1 MLPEDGVP
9 QGIRP
14 VGAAGAEDVRSQD
27 MTPDP
32 DTATSTEA
40 ADPAATVGGSADGGP
55 GPSPGS
61 GPDSGS
67 SPGFGASGQNRWWI
81 YRGSGQ
87 PLYDTSLRELLPEPP
102 PWRRFTGGPVVPPP
116 PADDEEVARR
126 LGRPSGRSPAS
137 EQLRREA
144 DMVNAALLLR
154 RPLLVTGRPGTGKS
168 SLAYR
173 ISRELRLGRV
183 LRWHITSRTTLRS
196 GLYEYDAIGRVQD
209 SAALR
214 ALHTAGESPIA
225 PRTAGDRA
233 AGDPAASGGQLPG
246 IGDYVQLGPLGTALL
261 PYETPRVLLIDELD
275 KSDQDLANDLLSVFE
290 EGQFNISELLRAR
303 RRHPRVTVLTDDPEG
318 GAEIVGGVVRCRA
331 FPIVV
336 ITSNGEREFPP
347 AFLRRC
353 LRLRMPDPDR
363 TQLVD
368 MVTAH
373 LAEGAVT
380 RAGESGD
387 LIERFLRRSRERGGL
402 AVDQLL
408 NSVYLATSGRLPTD
422 AGALDEL
429 VDALWHRLD
438 GAGAESRPG

>member
-1 MLPEDGVP
+1 MPP
-9 QGIRP
+9 
-14 VGAAGAEDVRSQD
+14 GAN
-27 MTPDP
+27 
-32 DTATSTEA
+32 
-40 ADPAATVGGSADGGP
+40 
-55 GPSPGS
+55 SPGS
-61 GPDSGS
+61 D
-67 SPGFGASGQNRWWI
+67 RWWI

-87 PLYDTSLRELLPEPP
+87 PLYDTSLRELLPDPP
-102 PWRRFTGGPVVPPP
+102 PWRRFTGGPVVAPPP
-116 PADDEEVARR
+116 PDDEEAERR
-126 LGRPSGRSPAS
+126 LGKPTGRLPAS
-137 EQLRREA
+137 DQLRREA

-196 GLYEYDAIGRVQD
+196 GLYGYDAIGRVQD

-214 ALHTAGESPIA
+214 A
-225 PRTAGDRA
+225 A
-233 AGDPAASGGQLPG
+233 ADGAPAAPAGADERAPGDDRLPG

-261 PYETPRVLLIDELD
+261 PYETPRVLLVDELD
-275 KSDQDLANDLLSVFE
+275 KCDQDLANDLLSVFE
-290 EGQFNISELLRAR
+290 EGQYPIPELLRAR

-318 GAEIVGGVVRCRA
+318 TAEIVGGVVRCRA
-331 FPIVV
+331 FPVVV

-353 LRLRMPDPDR
+353 LRLHMPDPDH
-363 TQLVD
+363 TQLAE

-380 RAGESGD
+380 RAGDGGD
-387 LIERFLRRSRERGGL
+387 LIERFLQRSQERGGL

-408 NSVYLATSGRLPTD
+408 NSVYLATSGRLPAD
-422 AGALDEL
+422 EGALAEL

>member
-1 MLPEDGVP
+1 MLPEDGEAE
-9 QGIRP
+9 GIRP
-14 VGAAGAEDVRSQD
+14 VDDTDTTDDTNAADVRSQD
-27 MTPDP
+27 MTGTPE
-32 DTATSTEA
+32 AT
-40 ADPAATVGGSADGGP
+40 DPATLSAPGAEGP
-55 GPSPGS
+55 GPVSPS
-61 GPDSGS
+61 QS
-67 SPGFGASGQNRWWI
+67 RWWI

-116 PADDEEVARR
+116 PADDEEAERR
-126 LGRPSGRSPAS
+126 LGRPSGTPALS

-214 ALHTAGESPIA
+214 AL
-225 PRTAGDRA
+225 RTADGSPPADGRA
-233 AGDPAASGGQLPG
+233 AGAVPAGDEQLPG

-290 EGQFNISELLRAR
+290 EGQFPVSELQRAR
-303 RRHPRVTVLTDDPEG
+303 RRHPRVTVLTDDPLG
-318 GAEIVGGVVRCRA
+318 SAEITGGVVRCRA

-363 TQLVD
+363 AQLVE
-368 MVTAH
+368 MVRAH
-373 LAEGAVT
+373 LARPPDGARDAT
-380 RAGESGD
+380 PAAAAATAAAAYAEDGD
-387 LIERFLRRSRERGGL
+387 LIERFLRRSQERGGL

-408 NSVYLATSGRLPTD
+408 NSVYLATSGRLPAD
-422 AGALDEL
+422 EEALAEL

-438 GAGAESRPG
+438 GAGAESRNG

>member
-1 MLPEDGVP
+1 MLPDDGTSGRARP
-9 QGIRP
+9 NSDP
-14 VGAAGAEDVRSQD
+14 VGDGPASQPSVNGAGNPAPGTAGR
-27 MTPDP
+27 
-32 DTATSTEA
+32 DTA
-40 ADPAATVGGSADGGP
+40 DR
-55 GPSPGS
+55 
-61 GPDSGS
+61 
-67 SPGFGASGQNRWWI
+67 RWWI
-81 YRGSGQ
+81 YRGTGQ
-87 PLYDTSLRELLPEPP
+87 PLYDTSLGELLPPPP
-102 PWRRFTGGPVVPPP
+102 PWRRFTGGPVVDPPP
-116 PADDEEVARR
+116 DDDEEIERR
-126 LGRPSGRSPAS
+126 LGRVPTSSPGS

-214 ALHTAGESPIA
+214 TLHRSYGTGGTRDTDGTGAAEGREPGE
-225 PRTAGDRA
+225 DE
-233 AGDPAASGGQLPG
+233 LPG
-246 IGDYVQLGPLGTALL
+246 IGDYLQLGPLGTALL
-261 PYETPRVLLIDELD
+261 PHEIPRVLLIDELD
-275 KSDQDLANDLLSVFE
+275 KSDQDLANDLLGVFE
-290 EGQFNISELLRAR
+290 EGRFTIPELVRAR
-303 RRHPRVTVLTDDPEG
+303 RRHPRVTVMTDDPHRT
-318 GAEIVGGVVRCRA
+318 AEIVDGVVTCRA

-353 LRLRMPDPDR
+353 LRLHMPDPDHA
-363 TQLVD
+363 QLID

-373 LAEGAVT
+373 LGEAAREPAGPS
-380 RAGESGD
+380 RADELVD
-387 LIERFLRRSRERGGL
+387 RFLRNSRERGGL

-408 NSVYLATSGRLPTD
+408 NAVFLATSGRFPGD
-422 AGALDEL
+422 DEEALEDL

-438 GAGAESRPG
+438 GAGAESRTV